1 MKKWIID
8 RPYVFTSI
16 IFLIVMIF
24 GWRFLYW
31 QEENFAFLLL
41 LYFIVTLGIRL
52 DDISRKI
59 GGGAVQLPHSSG
71 GKDTIVRQLND
82 IRVSLMALNTTL
94 SKILKEMER
103 HGLKVNTWTSGDE
116 VRYHLIENMGDEK
129 KENKINPMIGASG
142 VSAVPDSARVVQHEG
157 LKADSTNH
165 LLMHAMACNSSGVIG
180 SAICAGILWSFNVG

>member
-8 RPYVFTSI
+8 RPYIFTSI

-24 GWRFLYW
+24 GWRVLYW

-71 GKDTIVRQLND
+71 EKDSIVRQLND
-82 IRVSLMALNTTL
+82 IRVSLLALNATL
-94 SKILKEMER
+94 NKLLKE
-103 HGLKVNTWTSGDE
+103 T
-116 VRYHLIENMGDEK
+116 EK
-129 KENKINPMIGASG
+129 KE
-142 VSAVPDSARVVQHEG
+142 D
-157 LKADSTNH
+157 
-165 LLMHAMACNSSGVIG
+165 
-180 SAICAGILWSFNVG
+180 

>member
-8 RPYVFTSI
+8 RPYIFTSI
-16 IFLIVMIF
+16 IFLIVIIF

-82 IRVSLMALNTTL
+82 IRVSLLALNATL
-94 SKILKEMER
+94 SKLLKE
-103 HGLKVNTWTSGDE
+103 T
-116 VRYHLIENMGDEK
+116 EK
-129 KENKINPMIGASG
+129 KE
-142 VSAVPDSARVVQHEG
+142 D
-157 LKADSTNH
+157 
-165 LLMHAMACNSSGVIG
+165 
-180 SAICAGILWSFNVG
+180 